1 MATLKLDYS
10 LETPEER
17 KALVEQILQED
28 PSPSPAYLEILAD
41 YLVLCMEKQEKK
53 ERRLLTENRMAT
65 INKRE
70 TSFEGLCASFE
81 NGEDSIYNL
90 VTNDKNVIF
99 RPKVQITKK
108 DLEEIPELQT
118 VRDAIEFWEQKLK
131 TATGRDAYI
140 IKSTIIEL
148 RKDQYLIKAAFRKPI
163 VSSNFMPSASAIP
176 LNEKVTIDEESGYV
190 IPNGVSLMNPK
201 VVSAVLCNYSA
212 LKEQCWGQFDDD
224 LWFFIKDFDQVADKA
239 LKDYPVY
246 ERLVALK
253 VDGKQNQEIQE
264 ILETEFNVHHTT
276 EYISTLWRNKIPALI
291 ASEAED
297 QYLDWYYR
305 ECAPGKYK
313 RCSRC
318 GQIKLAH
325 NKYFSKNKTSRDG
338 FYSICK
344 KCRSK
349 KRIPL
354 DKFK

>member
-28 PSPSPAYLEILAD
+28 PNPSSAYLEILAD

-163 VSSNFMPSASAIP
+163 VSSNFMPSVSAIP

-246 ERLVALK
+246 ERLVTLK

-349 KRIPL
+349 KTHTPGQV
-354 DKFK
+354 

>member
-1 MATLKLDYS
+1 
-10 LETPEER
+10 
-17 KALVEQILQED
+17 
-28 PSPSPAYLEILAD
+28 
-41 YLVLCMEKQEKK
+41 MEKQEKK

-163 VSSNFMPSASAIP
+163 VSSNFMPSVSAIP

-212 LKEQCWGQFDDD
+212 LKE
-224 LWFFIKDFDQVADKA
+224 
-239 LKDYPVY
+239 
-246 ERLVALK
+246 
-253 VDGKQNQEIQE
+253 
-264 ILETEFNVHHTT
+264 
-276 EYISTLWRNKIPALI
+276 
-291 ASEAED
+291 
-297 QYLDWYYR
+297 
-305 ECAPGKYK
+305 
-313 RCSRC
+313 
-318 GQIKLAH
+318 
-325 NKYFSKNKTSRDG
+325 
-338 FYSICK
+338 
-344 KCRSK
+344 
-349 KRIPL
+349 
-354 DKFK
+354 

>member
-28 PSPSPAYLEILAD
+28 PNPSSAYLEILAD

-246 ERLVALK
+246 ERLVTLK

-349 KRIPL
+349 KTHTPGQI
-354 DKFK
+354 

>member
-28 PSPSPAYLEILAD
+28 PNPSSAYLEILAD

-163 VSSNFMPSASAIP
+163 VSSNFMPSVSAIP

-246 ERLVALK
+246 ERLVTLK
-253 VDGKQNQEIQE
+253 IDGKQNQEIQE

-349 KRIPL
+349 KTHTPGQI
-354 DKFK
+354 

>member
-28 PSPSPAYLEILAD
+28 PNPSSAYLEILAD

-163 VSSNFMPSASAIP
+163 VSSNFMPS
-176 LNEKVTIDEESGYV
+176 
-190 IPNGVSLMNPK
+190 VSMKKLQLMKN
-201 VVSAVLCNYSA
+201 
-212 LKEQCWGQFDDD
+212 
-224 LWFFIKDFDQVADKA
+224 
-239 LKDYPVY
+239 
-246 ERLVALK
+246 LVM
-253 VDGKQNQEIQE
+253 
-264 ILETEFNVHHTT
+264 
-276 EYISTLWRNKIPALI
+276 
-291 ASEAED
+291 
-297 QYLDWYYR
+297 
-305 ECAPGKYK
+305 
-313 RCSRC
+313 
-318 GQIKLAH
+318 
-325 NKYFSKNKTSRDG
+325 
-338 FYSICK
+338 
-344 KCRSK
+344 
-349 KRIPL
+349 
-354 DKFK
+354 

>member
-28 PSPSPAYLEILAD
+28 PNPSSAYLEILAD

-176 LNEKVTIDEESGYV
+176 LDEKITIDEESGYV
-190 IPNGVSLMNPK
+190 IPNGVSLMDPK

-239 LKDYPVY
+239 LKDYPIY

-349 KRIPL
+349 KTHIPGQV
-354 DKFK
+354 

>member
-28 PSPSPAYLEILAD
+28 PNPSSAYLEILAD

-131 TATGRDAYI
+131 TAIGRDAYI

-163 VSSNFMPSASAIP
+163 VSSNFMPSVSAIP

-246 ERLVALK
+246 ERLVTLK
-253 VDGKQNQEIQE
+253 IDGKQNQEIQE

-349 KRIPL
+349 KTHTPGQV
-354 DKFK
+354 

>member
-28 PSPSPAYLEILAD
+28 PNPSPAYLEILAD

-163 VSSNFMPSASAIP
+163 VSSNFMPSVSAIP

-264 ILETEFNVHHTT
+264 ILETEFNIHHTT

-349 KRIPL
+349 KTHTPGQV
-354 DKFK
+354 

>member
-28 PSPSPAYLEILAD
+28 PNPSSAYLEILAD

-176 LNEKVTIDEESGYV
+176 LDEKITIDEESGYV

-349 KRIPL
+349 KTHTPGQV
-354 DKFK
+354 

>member
-1 MATLKLDYS
+1 
-10 LETPEER
+10 
-17 KALVEQILQED
+17 
-28 PSPSPAYLEILAD
+28 
-41 YLVLCMEKQEKK
+41 
-53 ERRLLTENRMAT
+53 MAT

-131 TATGRDAYI
+131 TAIGRDAYI

-163 VSSNFMPSASAIP
+163 VSSNFMPSVSAIP

-246 ERLVALK
+246 ERLVTLK
-253 VDGKQNQEIQE
+253 IDGKQNQEIQE

-349 KRIPL
+349 KTHTPGQV
-354 DKFK
+354 

>member
-28 PSPSPAYLEILAD
+28 PNPSPAYLEILAD

-81 NGEDSIYNL
+81 NGEDGIYNL
-90 VTNDKNVIF
+90 VTNDKNIIF
-99 RPKVQITKK
+99 RPKIKITKK
-108 DLEEIPELQT
+108 DLEEIPEIQT

-148 RKDQYLIKAAFRKPI
+148 RKDQYLIKEAFRKPI
-163 VSSNFMPSASAIP
+163 VSSNFAPSMSTIP
-176 LNEKVTIDEESGYV
+176 LNEEIEIDVDSGYV
-190 IPNGVSLMNPK
+190 VPRGVTLTDPK

-212 LKEQCWGQFDDD
+212 LKEQCWGQFNND
-224 LWFFIKDFDQVADKA
+224 LWFFMKDFDDCADRA

-246 ERLVALK
+246 DRLVALK

-264 ILETEFNVHHTT
+264 ILE
-276 EYISTLWRNKIPALI
+276 A
-291 ASEAED
+291 
-297 QYLDWYYR
+297 
-305 ECAPGKYK
+305 
-313 RCSRC
+313 
-318 GQIKLAH
+318 
-325 NKYFSKNKTSRDG
+325 
-338 FYSICK
+338 
-344 KCRSK
+344 
-349 KRIPL
+349 
-354 DKFK
+354 